1 MSGATC
7 AFPSQSTIQE
17 ELVKLTV
24 RALSKT
30 LSRALPTRAL
40 GLFREDLVT
49 AQRRDPAATSALE
62 IALTYP
68 GVHALWTHR
77 VSHALWTHGARTPAR
92 VLSSMARAVTGVD
105 IHPEATIGRR
115 VFIDHATGVVIGQTA
130 EVGNDVVIF
139 HGVTLGGVAMTPGKR
154 HPTVGDHVMIGAG
167 AKVLGPI
174 TVGTG
179 VKIGANAVVVKD
191 VPCGNVAIGVPAR
204 LLPKPERDTRYRDL
218 IVDPNYFFE
227 EPALYI

>member
-1 MSGATC
+1 M
-7 AFPSQSTIQE
+7 
-17 ELVKLTV
+17 KLTV

-30 LSRALPTRAL
+30 LSSALPTKAL

-92 VLSSMARAVTGVD
+92 VLSSMARAITGVD

-191 VPCGNVAIGVPAR
+191 VPCGTVAIGVPAR
-204 LLPKPERDTRYRDL
+204 LLPKPEKDTRDRDL

-227 EPALYI
+227 APALYI

>member
-1 MSGATC
+1 M
-7 AFPSQSTIQE
+7 
-17 ELVKLTV
+17 KLTV
-24 RALSKT
+24 HALSRIF
-30 LSRALPTRAL
+30 SGVFPTRAL
-40 GLFREDLVT
+40 GLFHEDLMT
-49 AQRRDPAATSALE
+49 ARRRDPAATSSLE

-77 VSHALWTHGARTPAR
+77 VSHALWQFGAHTPAR
-92 VLSSMARAVTGVD
+92 ALSSVARA
-105 IHPEATIGRR
+105 I
-115 VFIDHATGVVIGQTA
+115 TA
-130 EVGNDVVIF
+130 QVGNDVVIF

-204 LLPKPERDTRYRDL
+204 LLPKPEKDTRDRDL
-218 IVDPNYFFE
+218 IVDPSYFFE